1 MRQVLRPPAFVPQG
15 LVVDRVDQAGEGFVV
30 IVRSSDHT
38 SPCPGCQAAAKRVHS
53 RYRRCLS
60 DVPWAGR
67 SVQLV
72 LLARR
77 FYCDAVL
84 CGHRIFTERSLPG
97 S

>member
-1 MRQVLRPPAFVPQG
+1 MRQVLRPSAFVPPG
-15 LVVDRVDQAGEGFVV
+15 LVVDRVDQAGEALVV
-30 IVRSSDHT
+30 IVRSSGHT
-38 SPCPGCQAAAKRVHS
+38 SPCPGCEAPAKRVHS

-60 DVPWAGR
+60 DLPWAGR

-84 CGHRIFTERSLPG
+84 CGRRIC
-97 S
+97 